1 MPPGDRATAVAVQAT
16 TACGVKM
23 FTSDLVRP
31 TCALP
36 HEHEEH
42 HGSRGKGNSNEL
54 AARLSRE
61 YGATKPR

>member
-1 MPPGDRATAVAVQAT
+1 MASDPGYTLD
-16 TACGVKM
+16 CEEP
-23 FTSDLVRP
+23 LVRP

-42 HGSRGKGNSNEL
+42 HGSRGKGDSNEL
-54 AARLSRE
+54 AARLSRK